1 MATNDLQI
9 ATNNP
14 VLHQTLS
21 YDVVKC
27 LYNVRNKYGMHHNER
42 VYHLA
47 LREEFELMNLKY
59 QSKPKI
65 DLYSLTTGRKLTYY
79 EPDYIIEDK
88 IIIEIKAKRPI
99 ITQDQI
105 MQIIEYLKISKYEVA
120 YLVNFKESNFKPR
133 RFIHTLDRKIFFKLS
148 AN

>member
-1 MATNDLQI
+1 MAADNQHI
-9 ATNNP
+9 ATDF
-14 VLHQTLS
+14 LSRDLS
-21 YDVVKC
+21 YKIVKC
-27 LYNVRNKYGMHHNER
+27 LYNTRNKYGMHHNER

-47 LREEFELMNLKY
+47 LREEFELMGIKY
-59 QSKPKI
+59 KNKPRI
-65 DLYSLTTGRKLTYY
+65 ELYSLTTGKKLTYY

-105 MQIIEYLKISKYEVA
+105 MQIIEYLKISKYEIA
-120 YLVNFKESNFKPR
+120 YLVNFKEQEFKPR
-133 RFIHTLDRKIFFKLS
+133 RFIHTLDRKLFCKLS